1 MHDLSLPSLEDSFY
15 AREAVE
21 MWRAGRLFT
30 VTWNNIPTHQH
41 PPLQHLLL
49 GRSFALFGEN
59 DFAARLPTVLM
70 AIGILVATYR
80 IGCQTVGHSAAVTG
94 VALLLVTP
102 FFVDNARGC
111 MMEIPLTFWITTT
124 VVLYY
129 EGLRRPWAHLLLA
142 LPLGAGILT
151 KSVLGLM
158 PLLALGGMVGSAEL
172 RRPLRGLWIWLGV
185 LLGLGLGA
193 AWPLHQALTQGGEAL
208 KAHYLGHV
216 LARSTR
222 ELDVVQALLR
232 YPLILLKFYQPVIL
246 PGLVGA
252 LLLLRRS
259 GLRCH
264 RAAVLV
270 SWIFVPLVLYSFS
283 SFRTPRFVFP
293 ILPPLA
299 LCAGYWLSEKLPR
312 IASLLAIRLVPLV
325 ALATAAVFWTSP
337 ALLTRDTNGTF
348 KRNATTLRA
357 QLPESESLPYLG
369 RHYWS
374 LASPLL
380 YYAERQLARSSASAE
395 DAIRVARSRPSR
407 LLMCARNRLAEVLQ
421 QGVPHEIVLED
432 RDWVLLRLTSGQE
445 ARADSFSDQG

>member
-193 AWPLHQALTQGGEAL
+193 AWPLHQALTQGGEASRRTTW
-208 KAHYLGHV
+208 V
-216 LARSTR
+216 TC
-222 ELDVVQALLR
+222 
-232 YPLILLKFYQPVIL
+232 L
-246 PGLVGA
+246 PGL
-252 LLLLRRS
+252 LENS
-259 GLRCH
+259 T
-264 RAAVLV
+264 
-270 SWIFVPLVLYSFS
+270 
-283 SFRTPRFVFP
+283 SFRR
-293 ILPPLA
+293 
-299 LCAGYWLSEKLPR
+299 CCG
-312 IASLLAIRLVPLV
+312 
-325 ALATAAVFWTSP
+325 
-337 ALLTRDTNGTF
+337 TR
-348 KRNATTLRA
+348 
-357 QLPESESLPYLG
+357 
-369 RHYWS
+369 
-374 LASPLL
+374 
-380 YYAERQLARSSASAE
+380 
-395 DAIRVARSRPSR
+395 
-407 LLMCARNRLAEVLQ
+407 
-421 QGVPHEIVLED
+421 
-432 RDWVLLRLTSGQE
+432 
-445 ARADSFSDQG
+445 